1 MTQEQIQ
8 MSRVIDEMSKAKSD
22 VQRRMRLHIPEIIK
36 ECRRFAW
43 LGKKFTFNY
52 NEELNKKI
60 NAILI
65 SLSDDI
71 MEDIEARAK
80 MAIREAEMEEENDTI
95 LAFIKRKI
103 NEENL
108 TERIDK
114 HCSTLRHFLEGW
126 VAIGFVDSIM
136 DKDLISDVFAF
147 MDNPY
152 ASPLWKS
159 AYGQGFASN
168 AVSRQEYH
176 MGKGNQRNPLNALSL
191 VEETAINTAFQYA
204 KVLSYTKKG
213 AIGYRTH
220 RNSAYDCPICDDLT
234 KVIHPLTDIVL
245 PAHPRCVC
253 FSTPVFY

>member
-22 VQRRMRLHIPEIIK
+22 VQRRMRLHIPEIIM

-43 LGKKFTFNY
+43 LGKQFTFNC
-52 NEELNKKI
+52 NEELSKKI
-60 NAILI
+60 DAILI

-80 MAIREAEMEEENDTI
+80 VAIREAEMEEENDTI
-95 LAFIKRKI
+95 LAFMKRKI
-103 NEENL
+103 NKENL

-126 VAIGFVDSIM
+126 IAIGFVNSIL
-136 DKDLISDVFAF
+136 DKDLITYIFAY

-152 ASPLWKS
+152 ANPLWRA
-159 AYGQGFASN
+159 AYKQGFTSK
-168 AVSRQEYH
+168 AVSWQEYH
-176 MGKGNQRNPLNALSL
+176 IGKGNQRNPLHALSL
-191 VEETAINTAFQYA
+191 VEETAINTAFQYG
-204 KVLSYTKKG
+204 KVLSYAKKG

-220 RNSAYDCPICDDLT
+220 RNSTYDCPICDDLT
-234 KVIHPLTDIVL
+234 KVIHPLTDFVL

-253 FSTPVFY
+253 FSTPVFL